1 MRSRELPG
9 TTLAVRFPENKSIN
23 STNIHIAQ
31 SLHEM
36 KIAAEPGSF
45 HDFSSL
51 SVKILVFQSDPSI
64 QRSVRSISTL

>member
-1 MRSRELPG
+1 MKELM
-9 TTLAVRFPENKSIN
+9 NKSIH

-36 KIAAEPGSF
+36 KIEAEPGSF

-51 SVKILVFQSDPSI
+51 SVKILLSYLYEIHLHETTNTFN
-64 QRSVRSISTL
+64 LNKHFL